1 MTDMT
6 GALLPELGRLFA
18 ETLAR
23 VPDDAFDDPS
33 LLPGWTRAHVVAHVH
48 FNAVALCRLVG
59 WARTGVESA
68 MYASPAQR
76 AEEIERGA
84 AEAPAVLRREVS
96 ESAVQFS
103 TEFGQL
109 TEDERERI
117 VVTAQ
122 GRHVPARELV
132 WIRCREL
139 GVHAVDLDAGTTFDD
154 LPGTFVDGLVH
165 EIVDK
170 RLKSGEGANLAA
182 LLSGRTDGR
191 PLERWL

>member
-1 MTDMT
+1 
-6 GALLPELGRLFA
+6 
-18 ETLAR
+18 
-23 VPDDAFDDPS
+23 
-33 LLPGWTRAHVVAHVH
+33 
-48 FNAVALCRLVG
+48 
-59 WARTGVESA
+59 

-84 AEAPAVLRREVS
+84 AESPAELRREVS

-103 TEFGQL
+103 AEFGQL

-139 GVHAVDLDAGTTFDD
+139 GVHAVDLDAGTTFYD
-154 LPGTFVDGLVH
+154 LPAAFIDGLVH

-182 LLSGRTDGR
+182 LLSGRAEGR